1 MLIFSTQSGSNN
13 YVELLA
19 LNFLLNIIVEHN
31 VSLLQ
36 VLGGSM
42 VKISW
47 MKGIYQMGKYVL
59 IEICEKALRIGQA
72 NLFFHICISVCN

>member
-13 YVELLA
+13 YVELLV

-59 IEICEKALRIGQA
+59 IAMFEKVSRIVKEK
-72 NLFFHICISVCN
+72 LFFHICISTCN